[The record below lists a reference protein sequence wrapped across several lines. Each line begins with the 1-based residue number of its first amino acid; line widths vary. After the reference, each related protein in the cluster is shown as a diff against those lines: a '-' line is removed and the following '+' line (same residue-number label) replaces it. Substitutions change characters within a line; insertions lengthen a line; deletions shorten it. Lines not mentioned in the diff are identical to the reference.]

1 MLSDKNM
8 FLDEKETWFQT
19 KTLKSLSSCT
29 KAGQSRRSTKCDIL
43 TCKAN
48 FIRHVLYFGM
58 QQWSDSKWI
67 FCEVERNSFEMF
79 PLRSL
84 PLSVIIPFF
93 LLLFEATAWLAD
105 LFLQIPTPPMIQTA
119 VGEEQLMRSIV
130 QWVGL
135 QSVHVSCVHISPGAS
150 SFFWPLKTRLLYQA

>member
-1 MLSDKNM
+1 MRKKLGFRRKH
-8 FLDEKETWFQT
+8 
-19 KTLKSLSSCT
+19 LKSLSSCT
-29 KAGQSRRSTKCDIL
+29 KAGQSRQSTKCDIL
-43 TCKAN
+43 TCKAF
-48 FIRHVLYFGM
+48 FIRHVLYFGI

-67 FCEVERNSFEMF
+67 FCGVERNSFEMF
-79 PLRSL
+79 SLRSL

-105 LFLQIPTPPMIQTA
+105 LFLQIPTPPMIQSA
-119 VGEEQLMRSIV
+119 VGEELMRSIV